1 MITAIDQA
9 LSRLQTERCHGDTGM
24 RICSLFSGSSGNAI
38 FVCTE
43 NTKLLVEAGLSGRKI
58 AEALSSIGESLSEIS
73 AVLVSHEHI
82 DHVRGAGVLARRYN
96 LPIFAST
103 GTWEAMEQMIGPVPE
118 RNKKV
123 FSTYVPFEIGDIT
136 ITPFPI
142 PHDAN
147 EPVGYSFSSA
157 GKKATIATD
166 IGHISMDLLRNFEDS
181 DLLLLESNHDIEMLR
196 MGPYPWPLKQRIA
209 GKQGHLSNDAAG
221 EVIAYMAERGT
232 RKFLLGH
239 LSKEN
244 NFPELAYQ
252 TVRSVLCEKCVNA
265 DSGISLDV
273 ALRDR
278 VSRIIEI

>member
-1 MITAIDQA
+1 M
-9 LSRLQTERCHGDTGM
+9 LYYGDTGM
-24 RICSLFSGSSGNAI
+24 KICSLFSGSSGNAVFI
-38 FVCTE
+38 AAE
-43 NTKLLVEAGLSGRKI
+43 RTKLLVEAGLSGKKI
-58 AEALSSIGESLSEIS
+58 AGALCSIGESLSEIS
-73 AVLVSHEHI
+73 AILVSHEHI
-82 DHVRGAGVLARRYN
+82 DHIRGAGVLSRKYD
-96 LPIFAST
+96 LPIYASR
-103 GTWEAMEQMIGPVPE
+103 GTWEAMDQMIGPVRE
-118 RNKKV
+118 CNKKI
-123 FSTYVPFEIGDIT
+123 FSSYVPFEIGDIT

-157 GKKATIATD
+157 GRKATIATD

-181 DLLLLESNHDIEMLR
+181 DLLLLESNHDLEMLK

-209 GKQGHLSNDAAG
+209 GKHGHLSNDAAG
-221 EVIAYMAERGT
+221 EVVAYMAERGT
-232 RKFLLGH
+232 KKFLLGH

-265 DSGISLDV
+265 GSDITLDI

-278 VSRIIEI
+278 ASRVIEI

>member
-1 MITAIDQA
+1 
-9 LSRLQTERCHGDTGM
+9 M

>member
-1 MITAIDQA
+1 
-9 LSRLQTERCHGDTGM
+9 M

-43 NTKLLVEAGLSGRKI
+43 NTKLLVEAGLSGKKI

-96 LPIFAST
+96 LPIYAST
-103 GTWEAMEQMIGPVPE
+103 GTWEAMEQMIGPVSE
-118 RNKKV
+118 SNKKK

-147 EPVGYSFSSA
+147 EPVGYSFSAA

-166 IGHISMDLLRNFEDS
+166 IGHISMDLLRSFEDS

-209 GKQGHLSNDAAG
+209 GKHGHLSNDAAG

-265 DSGISLDV
+265 DSDISLDV